1 MYGPGKTESPPP
13 PYNES
18 QPVTQQ
24 PPSSDQNVGTQKDFK
39 YTLCSCLDDIP
50 AVGVS
55 IVALFCPCWSYFMT
69 HRHLEPDTAGG
80 GACSIYILGCAAD
93 SCFGSSLTMLSTKN
107 FFYAKIMSMFS
118 CIFVM
123 IPVFMIC
130 SQREQIREK
139 FGMPKNSIEDFCLSF
154 CCTFCVM
161 VQNERQ
167 VRSAAGELY

>member
-24 PPSSDQNVGTQKDFK
+24 PPSSDQVNLTSVDDFKGKNFLRKLRFKNVGTQKDFK

-69 HRHLEPDTAGG
+69 HRHLEPDTGH
-80 GACSIYILGCAAD
+80 CLI
-93 SCFGSSLTMLSTKN
+93 FFN
-107 FFYAKIMSMFS
+107 F
-118 CIFVM
+118 
-123 IPVFMIC
+123 
-130 SQREQIREK
+130 
-139 FGMPKNSIEDFCLSF
+139 
-154 CCTFCVM
+154 
-161 VQNERQ
+161 
-167 VRSAAGELY
+167 